1 MDFPATAAI
10 TKELLGWQPTG
21 PTLIEDLDEG
31 HYFRQA

>member
-1 MDFPATAAI
+1 MDFPATALI
-10 TKELLGWQPTG
+10 TEELLGWKATG